1 MTFWSY
7 RKCVLTQ
14 DHNSASLNKQRNDR
28 RSAHPSTDGA
38 AVIPRIFSECD
49 LGPAEACQSVRE
61 ISGFHG
67 DFDKMSRHLRA
78 QHFDGH
84 AVGDPP
90 LDFRPSIAGNTA
102 SCSNR
107 TRLETLKYAGTAA
120 RPPPRAR
127 CLFPDLYRRFPDAD
141 ELAMLRAWAT
151 ANPRAACSAPCGA
164 GRSRSRAPRTAMI
177 LLSCSIIPRRNA
189 NGTRRLSPRPSMPC
203 APRAPPSRRSPTSS
217 RSGSRRARY
226 GCCTRSYRPAKV
238 L

>member
-1 MTFWSY
+1 
-7 RKCVLTQ
+7 
-14 DHNSASLNKQRNDR
+14 
-28 RSAHPSTDGA
+28 
-38 AVIPRIFSECD
+38 
-49 LGPAEACQSVRE
+49 
-61 ISGFHG
+61 
-67 DFDKMSRHLRA
+67 MSRHLRA
-78 QHFDGH
+78 PHFDGH

-203 APRAPPSRRSPTSS
+203 APHAPRAADRRRHRAVVRAARGTGAALAGTDRPKFFEAAITQGESVHQRCLALACERRS
-217 RSGSRRARY
+217 
-226 GCCTRSYRPAKV
+226 SYFCAASKRPANG
-238 L
+238 LCGP